1 VDQSLLSLLLGDIM
15 VNIPTAPTNGTTDG
29 LFVQQLAPIGGS
41 LVGSF
46 FVGLIPLLVVL
57 VMLGVF
63 KIPAHYSS
71 FAGLIVW

>member
-1 VDQSLLSLLLGDIM
+1 M
-15 VNIPTAPTNGTTDG
+15 VNIPVAPENATTAG
-29 LFVQQLAPIGGS
+29 LFVQELAPIGGS

-63 KIPAHYSS
+63 RIPAHYSS
-71 FAGLIVW
+71 FAGLVVW